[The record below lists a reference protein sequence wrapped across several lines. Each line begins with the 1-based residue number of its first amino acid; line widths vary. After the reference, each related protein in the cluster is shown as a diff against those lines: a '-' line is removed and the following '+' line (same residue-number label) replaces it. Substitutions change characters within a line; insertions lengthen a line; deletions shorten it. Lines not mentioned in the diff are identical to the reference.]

1 MRREDCQEMF
11 RRIPVSSHPQVNL
24 SLRNGAL
31 LAVDTV
37 VRFEPHY
44 LVFRGREGGSTD
56 EGRAFFVPY
65 EEICYLK
72 IERVTRVSEL
82 RQMYGEMTGTA
93 EGATGGMEPAGE
105 AAPSVPAA
113 VPLGSPSPAAPVLNP
128 TDPAAIAR
136 QNLLNRI
143 RAARASTTSTA
154 TRPTEPDKT

>member
-1 MRREDCQEMF
+1 MF

-82 RQMYGEMTGTA
+82 RQMYGEVTA
-93 EGATGGMEPAGE
+93 GADGSAGGMEPPAEVASPASAG
-105 AAPSVPAA
+105 A
-113 VPLGSPSPAAPVLNP
+113 PLGAPAPAAPVLNP
-128 TDPAAIAR
+128 SDPAAIAR

-143 RAARASTTSTA
+143 RAARANTTGTA